1 LKESKLPPAL
11 YRLDNPLR
19 PEINMATSES
29 IKTAQAKTA
38 TELKGDICN
47 ALYYSSEE
55 DKGRVTVQTSSEGG
69 VTAYLTVKTFTHRDI
84 EKLATAGW
92 EVTLGWAKARKVV
105 MLLGLK
111 ESA

>member
-1 LKESKLPPAL
+1 
-11 YRLDNPLR
+11 
-19 PEINMATSES
+19 MATSES

-38 TELKGDICN
+38 IEHKSDICS
-47 ALYYSSEE
+47 ALGLDCEE
-55 DKGRVTVQTSSEGG
+55 ERAEVYVTTSSEGS
-69 VTAYLTVKTFTHRDI
+69 VSAWYTVKTFTHRDI

-92 EVTLGWAKARKVV
+92 EVSLAWVKKGQVN